1 MTNLKYSV
9 ETKNFDSFIN
19 KFEFT
24 KPGINLKDLQQFSSQ
39 GIVTGDLD
47 RAAMKVISKL
57 GSWDI
62 VYSGQISNSKSGY
75 LLNGDLDFKAP
86 DFVAFV
92 NALNLD
98 YSPKSY
104 ALGLFSL
111 SGRLAGN
118 SSIFKLTDMNAFVGA
133 NNFKGTLWVD
143 KSGAKPNIVTELA
156 ITRFEPERFFYNK
169 GTKAAGPANAAI
181 ALRQGGGTDEADF
194 LARPFWDKTK
204 LNYDFYKTFTLN
216 GKFTVGDL
224 IWKSYT
230 FKNAE
235 LALEV
240 KDDKIKLNSFTAG
253 LNNGSI
259 NGQAEL
265 VLLKKPELAL
275 NFAVRDQEVDGSYW
289 SGKVYG
295 LRSWQFNAGGKLEM
309 PAASVDEMITGA
321 RGEVSLDVFRPVVKG
336 WDWLKL
342 TDDLSRRDRSEGLAN
357 LARESLQS
365 GETVF
370 DTFKAKAVFNKGKI
384 TLGDAEFV
392 SPKVKVSVED
402 ESNLETWDM
411 VSTYKVSLP
420 ELPKLPG
427 FDFTL
432 NGGMAA
438 PELSVN
444 VKPITD
450 IYDAAVAK
458 EEADKQAAEQ
468 ARAEHL
474 RHLMDIQQQQARQIK
489 SQLEQ
494 EVIAEYDVRSAAA
507 VSEEAKNQYATLK
520 DEIDK
525 TSSGIEEIFTLG
537 LTQEFDE
544 SLPQALAKRNEVY
557 GKKIPA
563 LKEQAAAIYVGD
575 LKYQINDL
583 YNQVI
588 DIYNQSKEKS
598 NAYRDKF
605 VEFPKRLA
613 KIKTDYNL
621 DDDKLVNQLKQ
632 DIENYL
638 LAIDGANSNTAKEY
652 IAVQNSTDAEEL
664 EKFLEKIKT
673 TKEDI
678 IKDSGSLDESIK
690 RLLDYTAESVGLEEQ
705 SYRERVKAAEMAK
718 KVQENIGK
726 ISASTGKNK
735 TIVRD
740 IEDIEKSEKL
750 KNEEPVKVLD
760 FSKEKSYSGI
770 SKPGGTVKT
779 ENKPAAEKPAKEGI
793 VRKASGSISKAS
805 GVVIK
810 Q

>member
-1 MTNLKYSV
+1 M
-9 ETKNFDSFIN
+9 
-19 KFEFT
+19 
-24 KPGINLKDLQQFSSQ
+24 
-39 GIVTGDLD
+39 
-47 RAAMKVISKL
+47 
-57 GSWDI
+57 
-62 VYSGQISNSKSGY
+62 
-75 LLNGDLDFKAP
+75 
-86 DFVAFV
+86 
-92 NALNLD
+92 
-98 YSPKSY
+98 
-104 ALGLFSL
+104 
-111 SGRLAGN
+111 
-118 SSIFKLTDMNAFVGA
+118 
-133 NNFKGTLWVD
+133 
-143 KSGAKPNIVTELA
+143 
-156 ITRFEPERFFYNK
+156 
-169 GTKAAGPANAAI
+169 
-181 ALRQGGGTDEADF
+181 
-194 LARPFWDKTK
+194 
-204 LNYDFYKTFTLN
+204 
-216 GKFTVGDL
+216 
-224 IWKSYT
+224 
-230 FKNAE
+230 
-235 LALEV
+235 
-240 KDDKIKLNSFTAG
+240 
-253 LNNGSI
+253 
-259 NGQAEL
+259 
-265 VLLKKPELAL
+265 
-275 NFAVRDQEVDGSYW
+275 
-289 SGKVYG
+289 
-295 LRSWQFNAGGKLEM
+295 
-309 PAASVDEMITGA
+309 
-321 RGEVSLDVFRPVVKG
+321 
-336 WDWLKL
+336 
-342 TDDLSRRDRSEGLAN
+342 AN

-384 TLGDAEFV
+384 TLGEAEFV

-770 SKPGGTVKT
+770 SKSGGTVKT
-779 ENKPAAEKPAKEGI
+779 ENKPAAEKPTKEGI